1 MAPRSEAPRRRR
13 PNRCYGEAMTVVD
26 DELDRREV
34 LRRLPSYGP
43 DWDAAIEYGIDLAQT
58 ELNLALMPEQ
68 RILQLEALLAL
79 QAELRPDGP
88 ALDGSNEPPAE

>member
-1 MAPRSEAPRRRR
+1 
-13 PNRCYGEAMTVVD
+13 MTVVD

-43 DWDAAIEYGIDLAQT
+43 AWDAAIEYGIDLAQT
-58 ELNLALMPEQ
+58 ELNLALTPEQ

-79 QAELRPDGP
+79 HAELRPDGP
-88 ALDGSNEPPAE
+88 ALDDSSDLPPE